1 MKFRQLLAEQLDI
14 PKKKHTLLP
23 SGYQRIGDI
32 IILHLEK
39 GLERY
44 EKGIGNFLLKKFKA
58 RSVFKKGPVSG
69 ELRIPHLKKIA
80 GNGSVTVHK
89 EHGCLFRIDVTKLMF
104 SKGNVLERGRV
115 QAKEGETVV
124 DMFSGIGYF
133 SLPLAKKTPSCRIV
147 AIEKNPVA
155 VRFLRE
161 NIGLNRVKNITVIQG
176 DCRTVEL
183 ENVADR
189 VIMGYFPGTEQFL
202 GTAFGFLKRKGIV
215 HFHNVY
221 HKEELWEKP
230 LDILKKEGLKN
241 GYKLEKVLYKN
252 IVKGYGPGR
261 YHIVMDVFFRKSGRA
276 I

>member
-1 MKFRQLLAEQLDI
+1 MKFRQLLAEELDI

-32 IILHLEK
+32 IILHLGK

-44 EKGIGNFLLKKFKA
+44 EKDIGNFLLKKFKV

-104 SKGNVLERGRV
+104 SKGNVLERGRI
-115 QAKEGETVV
+115 QTKEGETVV

-161 NIGLNRVKNITVIQG
+161 NIGLNSVKNITVIQG

-189 VIMGYFPGTEQFL
+189 VIMGYFPGTETFLPAAFRFL
-202 GTAFGFLKRKGIV
+202 GSAGII
-215 HFHNVY
+215 HFHNIY
-221 HKEELWEKP
+221 KKNELWERP
-230 LDILKKEGLKN
+230 LRALKEGGLKS

-252 IVKGYGPGR
+252 VVKQYAPGR
-261 YHIVMDVFFRKSGRA
+261 YHVVVDAQFRKSLA
-276 I
+276 